1 MSLGP
6 LMIDVEGTALNAEER
21 EWLSEPAI
29 GGVILFTRN
38 FADVDQ
44 LQALVQSIRALR
56 SPELLI
62 AVDQEGGR
70 VQRFKEPFT
79 RLPAMRSLGH
89 YYDEHPQQALAA
101 ARRLGWLLA
110 AELRAVNIDLS
121 FTPVVDLDRGLADVI
136 GDRALHEQADAVAA
150 LACELAAGARDAG
163 MEVVAKHFPTH
174 AGARA
179 DSHTALA
186 VDTREYSAVLDDLS
200 PYRRLIEAGL
210 HAVMAAHVSFPQID
224 PRPAGFSSWWLKEQ
238 LRGELGFGGAIFS
251 DDLAMAGAG
260 LAESCAERAVLAL
273 EAGCDMV
280 LLCNRREEVPQT
292 IERLNDR
299 SSPRSQLHLMRLRGR
314 GGEPWEE
321 LRGSDKWRDACMA
334 LERLDVTPTLRLEG

>member
-1 MSLGP
+1 
-6 LMIDVEGTALNAEER
+6 MIDLQGTALSVEER
-21 EWLSEPAI
+21 EWLVEPAV

-38 FADVDQ
+38 FADIDQ
-44 LQALVQSIRALR
+44 LQDLVASIRSLR

-79 RLPAMRSLGH
+79 RLPAMRTLGH
-89 YYDEHPQQALAA
+89 YYDEHPQQALEV

-110 AELRAVNIDLS
+110 AELRAVDIDLS
-121 FTPVVDLDRGLADVI
+121 FAPVVDVDRGLADVI
-136 GDRALHEQADAVAA
+136 GDRALHENADVVAA
-150 LACELAAGARDAG
+150 LARELAAGAKDAG
-163 MEVVAKHFPTH
+163 MVIVAKHFPTH

-179 DSHTALA
+179 DSHTELA
-186 VDTREYSAVLDDLS
+186 VDTREYADVLDDLV
-200 PYRRLIEAGL
+200 PYRRLIETGL
-210 HAVMAAHVSFPQID
+210 PGVMAAHVSFPKID
-224 PRPAGFSSWWLKEQ
+224 PRPAGFSSWWLEEQ

-260 LAESCAERAVLAL
+260 IAESCADRAVLAL

-280 LLCNRREEVPQT
+280 LLCNRAEDVPQT

-314 GGEPWEE
+314 RGESWHA
-321 LRGSDKWRDACMA
+321 LRDSIEWSEACSA
-334 LERLDVTPTLRLEG
+334 LERLGVTPALRLEG

>member
-6 LMIDVEGTALNAEER
+6 LMIDIHGTALSGEER
-21 EWLSEPAI
+21 EWLVEPAV

-38 FADVDQ
+38 FADIEQ
-44 LQALVQSIRALR
+44 LQDLVRSIRSLR
-56 SPELLI
+56 SPDLLI

-79 RLPAMRSLGH
+79 RLPAMRTLGH
-89 YYDEHPQQALAA
+89 YYDEQPQRALEV
-101 ARRLGWLLA
+101 ARQLGWLLA
-110 AELRAVNIDLS
+110 AELRAVDVDLS
-121 FTPVVDLDRGLADVI
+121 FAPVVDIDRGLAEVI
-136 GDRALHEQADAVAA
+136 GDRAFHDSADVVAA
-150 LACELAAGARDAG
+150 LAGEFAAGAKKAG
-163 MEVVAKHFPTH
+163 MFVVAKHFPTH

-186 VDTREYSAVLDDLS
+186 VDARDYAAVLDDLV

-210 HAVMAAHVSFPQID
+210 HGVMAAHVSFPQID
-224 PRPAGFSSWWLKEQ
+224 PRPAGFSPWWLGEQ
-238 LRGELGFGGAIFS
+238 LRGELRFGGAIFS

-260 LAESCAERAVLAL
+260 IADSCAERAGLAL

-280 LLCNRREEVPQT
+280 LLCNRSEDVPQT
-292 IERLNDR
+292 IERLNDM
-299 SSPRSQLHLMRLRGR
+299 SSPRSQLHLMRLRGQR
-314 GGEPWEE
+314 GDAWQA
-321 LRGSDKWRDACMA
+321 LRNSREWSEACAA